1 MITAGLICCYCCY
14 SCVLVLAKLDFEYRA
29 FSHTSSV
36 HTFSL
41 FFLQGLMFGLGQP
54 QTAFLLLSTECL
66 EFQVCSIM
74 PNLVCVCFVLFYFNF
89 WIVSWTG
96 LKTLWENGIYLYIPR
111 AKLSWSKICIHWTLK
126 PLYKTAILNCKN
138 WLVIYSE
145 IFTK

>member
-66 EFQVCSIM
+66 GFQVCSALS
-74 PNLVCVCFVLFYFNF
+74 NLGFFVCLLVYIFEF
-89 WIVSWTG
+89 ISWAG
-96 LKTLWENGIYLYIPR
+96 LKTLWEMEFIFIFFIQSLIEVKYISIECWNLF
-111 AKLSWSKICIHWTLK
+111 AKIPI
-126 PLYKTAILNCKN
+126 
-138 WLVIYSE
+138 
-145 IFTK
+145 